1 MTSFPGI
8 YLICIC
14 VSQFGEFIREKV
26 ALKERQEAPNG
37 RNIARLLLWCLVF
50 RIQLIVHWFGFLHIV
65 FSLFF
70 HLETCVES
78 LHEERVQVPVRRC
91 AESVQIF
98 VEGKIQECGTSVE
111 TGLYDSYP
119 NPHIPLVCISVT
131 VCRAMYHLH
140 HFIFIFC
147 FILIFLS
154 AVALSVHILHRV
166 RTSFL
171 LFVYHTRECCE
182 PFWEQRGCMDVIT
195 STPRQHHAV
204 TI

>member
-14 VSQFGEFIREKV
+14 ISQFWEFIREKV
-26 ALKERQEAPNG
+26 ALKGRQEAPNG

-70 HLETCVES
+70 HLKTFVES

-98 VEGKIQECGTSVE
+98 VEGKKQTCGTSVE
-111 TGLYDSYP
+111 TGLYDSY
-119 NPHIPLVCISVT
+119 PHIPLVCISVT
-131 VCRAMYHLH
+131 VCRAVYHLH
-140 HFIFIFC
+140 HFIFIFY

-166 RTSFL
+166 KFPL
-171 LFVYHTRECCE
+171 VCLPHT
-182 PFWEQRGCMDVIT
+182 
-195 STPRQHHAV
+195 
-204 TI
+204 